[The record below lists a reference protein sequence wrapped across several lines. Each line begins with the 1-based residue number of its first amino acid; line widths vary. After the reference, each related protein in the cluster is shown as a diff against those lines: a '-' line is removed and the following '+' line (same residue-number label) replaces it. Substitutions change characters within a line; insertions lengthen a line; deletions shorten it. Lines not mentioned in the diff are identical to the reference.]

1 MLFRCIFQCLL
12 CVLRILLTLQLD
24 RFGEHV
30 VVEVLV
36 EDLLCHLKA
45 SLFLLGV
52 VGRLLTVLQGS
63 RFNAL
68 ALADS
73 IGVDLREFFVLAT
86 LEVDSLSA
94 EGVLGE
100 DLGGRSESDQCS
112 VEVQSHFDVV
122 KDCQN
127 NL

>member
-1 MLFRCIFQCLL
+1 M
-12 CVLRILLTLQLD
+12 TLQLD
-24 RFGEHV
+24 RFFELAV
-30 VVEVLV
+30 LEELV

-52 VGRLLTVLQGS
+52 VGRLRTVFQGS

-68 ALADS
+68 ARLRWWGS
-73 IGVDLREFFVLAT
+73 IGGDLRELFVLAT
-86 LEVDSLSA
+86 LEVDSLST
-94 EGVLGE
+94 EGVLRE

>member
-1 MLFRCIFQCLL
+1 M
-12 CVLRILLTLQLD
+12 
-24 RFGEHV
+24 
-30 VVEVLV
+30 

-52 VGRLLTVLQGS
+52 VGRLRTVLQGS

-68 ALADS
+68 ARLRWDS
-73 IGVDLREFFVLAT
+73 IGVDLRELFVLAT